1 MLILGSDN
9 IMSFFVILVDYKEFI
24 QLIENEA
31 IWPGGTYC
39 IIFPLFSINT
49 LLTSM
54 LEENQHY
61 LTLSF
66 KLFFDDY
73 PPS

>member
-31 IWPGGTYC
+31 I
-39 IIFPLFSINT
+39 
-49 LLTSM
+49 
-54 LEENQHY
+54 
-61 LTLSF
+61 
-66 KLFFDDY
+66 
-73 PPS
+73 